1 MLRGDIARY
10 YAPQLF
16 PSIIPGELK
25 PKFIF
30 RNVCQNILELI
41 RDTFSHDINVT
52 PTKYFIWQLTKWCI
66 GRSLHNK
73 KLKAY
78 NLEPKIYT
86 LIFETHIFSQEYINT
101 QNMPIFSQK
110 NTLPDPRHIRLHKA
124 SPFCHA
130 TQNESKDTNFTSS
143 PFFPIASMHKVD
155 FIIHTYKTCGAK

>member
-25 PKFIF
+25 PKYIF
-30 RNVCQNILELI
+30 RNVSWA
-41 RDTFSHDINVT
+41 DTRYIFPWHQCNT
-52 PTKYFIWQLTKWCI
+52 EKYFIWQLTKWCI

-78 NLEPKIYT
+78 NLKPKIYT
-86 LIFETHIFSQEYINT
+86 LIFETHIFSQEYIDT